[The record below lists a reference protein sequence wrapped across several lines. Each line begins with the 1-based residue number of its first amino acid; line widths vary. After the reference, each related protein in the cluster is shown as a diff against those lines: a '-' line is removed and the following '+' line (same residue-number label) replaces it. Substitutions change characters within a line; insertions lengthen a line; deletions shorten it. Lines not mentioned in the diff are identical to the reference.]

1 MGNNVDPAVM
11 AAPFIIIFFL
21 VFCIVTLVVVLIK
34 LFLWWKIFSKAG
46 YSGAFAF
53 LVFVPFVGSLIIL
66 CVLAFS
72 RWPIFD
78 RAVPPVPQV

>member
-1 MGNNVDPAVM
+1 MVV
-11 AAPFIIIFFL
+11 FFL
-21 VFCIVTLVVVLIK
+21 IFAVFGLAVILFK

-53 LVFVPFVGSLIIL
+53 LILVPFVGNLIVL

-72 RWPIFD
+72 NWPILS
-78 RAVPPVPQV
+78 RAVPPVPQI